1 MNKKAIRILIVGG
14 QGTGKTTLAKKIAE
28 IIASTNVPGFSA
40 KREARIVDEGVE
52 SFIRD
57 EKNVANN
64 MTYNTIEVYQES
76 PNPVTSVVNEN
87 RVHTSLYINLTAGY
101 IQDVHG
107 YLPDELREPIM
118 NAANEQIAWVNEH
131 YPMRNGR
138 LAFRA
143 ECEISEEAMKKVLDN
158 AKIAGEEAQ
167 EVVGKAKPMTD
178 EAVAKAL
185 KNLAQDL
192 AKMAKRQQKRRELR
206 AAIRSILIL
215 LTCAFFVVAIIMIA
229 RSGIDFLRAL
239 LAAITTGLLSSLF
252 DND

>member
-101 IQDVHG
+101 VQDVHG
-107 YLPDELREPIM
+107 YLPDDLRQPIT
-118 NAANEQIAWVNEH
+118 NAATAQIEWVNERF
-131 YPMRNGR
+131 PMRNGR
-138 LAFRA
+138 VASRA
-143 ECEISEEAMKKVLDN
+143 ECEMSEEAKKKLIETSTRKEGGEVEKSNPVDEGTT
-158 AKIAGEEAQ
+158 AKAFKRLAQ
-167 EVVGKAKPMTD
+167 ELT
-178 EAVAKAL
+178 E
-185 KNLAQDL
+185 LAER
-192 AKMAKRQQKRRELR
+192 KKKRRELR
-206 AAIRSILIL
+206 TAIRSILIL

>member
-1 MNKKAIRILIVGG
+1 MKNKAIRILIVGG
-14 QGTGKTTLAKKIAE
+14 QGLGKTTLATKIAE
-28 IIASTNVPGFSA
+28 IMKNKGVSVTVVDGGDA
-40 KREARIVDEGVE
+40 KPFRAAFDKCAE
-52 SFIRD
+52 
-57 EKNVANN
+57 
-64 MTYNTIEVYQES
+64 YPLHTIEVYQES
-76 PNPVTSVVNEN
+76 PNPVASVVSEDWI
-87 RVHTSLYINLTAGY
+87 HTSLYINLTKGY

-107 YLPDELREPIM
+107 YLPDELRQPIT
-118 NAANEQIAWVNEH
+118 NAATEQINWINERF
-131 YPMRNGR
+131 PMRNGR
-138 LAFRA
+138 VAFRA
-143 ECEISEEAMKKVLDN
+143 DFESSEEAMKKVLDN

-167 EVVGKAKPMTD
+167 EAVGKANPMTD
-178 EAVAKAL
+178 EAVTKAL

-215 LTCAFFVVAIIMIA
+215 LTCAFFVVAIIMVA